1 MIMLFNWIK
10 NNNTAAITVIV
21 FGWLLDSVI
30 VTILIKINLKDN
42 TSEVANILYLLFQ
55 RTLFVAGASISF
67 LPFLLGTPIVR
78 PLINMMESAMWFPL
92 AKLTYGAY
100 LSHCIFMLFRT
111 YNTQRGVW
119 ASELDTTLFFFAYLT
134 FAFMFSFFVTVLVET
149 PMSRLLKEFKNTNI
163 NAVENV

>member
-21 FGWLLDSVI
+21 FGWLLDSVM

-78 PLINMMESAMWFPL
+78 PLINMM
-92 AKLTYGAY
+92 KVRCG
-100 LSHCIFMLFRT
+100 SH
-111 YNTQRGVW
+111 
-119 ASELDTTLFFFAYLT
+119 
-134 FAFMFSFFVTVLVET
+134 
-149 PMSRLLKEFKNTNI
+149 LLN
-163 NAVENV
+163 